1 MTEFHGCGKKEK
13 DMSHTILG
21 ISAVADNIFPKT
33 ASQVPFRYSDLAKPS
48 PRVALAMER
57 NQSALPELFP
67 HRAVSATLSF
77 VETEGRPLALRKAWM
92 IERILREHPLRI
104 QDGEMIV
111 GMKTLKPR
119 GSPVFP
125 EINCSWLERDLDM
138 MAVRPNTPFFVSDET
153 KKILREEVFP
163 FWRGRQINDRI
174 MEAVP
179 SEIWHAEE
187 RGVIYNYF
195 TSRTIGHFAAD
206 YDKVL
211 RKGMS
216 GTIADIEGSLGR
228 LHFEDPRYIHKKQ
241 FLESLIIVCRSAMDF
256 ASRHAA
262 EVRRLAAFEKD
273 PGRREELEKIAAVC
287 DRVPAEP
294 ARNFHEAL
302 QAFWFTHL
310 ILNLETSGHSIS
322 PGRFDQYMYPFLRKG
337 LDSAELGR
345 DEAQELLDLLWV
357 KLDEITLA
365 KNSGES
371 DTSSSYPDFQQ
382 LNIGGFDSDGLDATN
397 ELSFMCLDALEHTK
411 LPQPQLSAQISTK
424 TPPKFLRRCCEIIR
438 YGMGM
443 PALFNSDLIVL
454 GMVNRGKSLADARR
468 GSINGCVSPY
478 CDGRDRAA
486 STGYFNLTKTLELAL
501 NNGVDRLTGEQIGP
515 STGDAGSF
523 LTFEDFMAAFKAQ
536 ITHFVGLKVK
546 YDNIVR
552 DIYATYCPVPF
563 TSALMDDCIDKA
575 VDWHQGG
582 ARYNQAVISGV
593 GVGTVADSLS
603 AIKKHVFE
611 DRKYSPADLN
621 KALDDDFNDHEA
633 ALRDFLE
640 HTPHYG
646 NDNDEAD
653 SLALL
658 GQRLFCGEVE
668 KHRDIQGAHYFVD
681 LLPTTAHIALGRLT
695 GATPDGRRA
704 GHWLSE
710 GVSPVQG
717 HDRNGP
723 TAAAKSV
730 AKLDHAR
737 CNGTL
742 FNMKFNPQCLRT
754 DEDLQKLADL
764 IRGYFDLGG
773 FHVQLNIIDKETLRE
788 AQKYPENFRN
798 LIVRVAGY
806 SDYFILLSRDI
817 QEEIISRTEHGL

>member
-1 MTEFHGCGKKEK
+1 MPDTSLEQPTNSTVLTSGPGG
-13 DMSHTILG
+13 LP
-21 ISAVADNIFPKT
+21 A
-33 ASQVPFRYSDLAKPS
+33 FRYSDLVKPT
-48 PRVALAMER
+48 PRVALAVER
-57 NQSALPELFP
+57 NQSAVPELFA
-67 HRAVSATLSF
+67 HRAVSATRAFLD
-77 VETEGRPLALRKAWM
+77 TEGQPLALRKARM
-92 IERILREHPLRI
+92 IERILREHPVRI
-104 QDGEMIV
+104 QDGELII

-125 EINCSWLERDLDM
+125 EINCSWVERDLDT
-138 MAVRPNTPFFVSDET
+138 MATRPNTPFFVSEET
-153 KKILREEVFP
+153 KRVLREEVFP
-163 FWRGRQINDRI
+163 HWRGRQMNDRI

-179 SEIWHAEE
+179 AEIWHAEE

-206 YDKVL
+206 YEKVL
-211 RKGMS
+211 RLGLNGVM
-216 GTIADIEGSLGR
+216 AEVDASLRR
-228 LHFEDPRYIHKKQ
+228 LDFEDPRYIHKKQ
-241 FLESLIIVCRSAMDF
+241 FLESLVIVCRAASEF

-262 EVRRLAAFEKD
+262 EAGRLASIEKE
-273 PGRREELEKIAAVC
+273 PGRRAELEKIASVC
-287 DRVPAEP
+287 RRVPAEP
-294 ARNFHEAL
+294 ARDFHEAL
-302 QAFWFTHL
+302 QSFWFVHL

-322 PGRFDQYMYPFLRKG
+322 PGRFDQYMYPYLRAD
-337 LDSAELGR
+337 LDSGGLSREA
-345 DEAQELLDLLWV
+345 AQELLDLVWV

-382 LNIGGFDSDGLDATN
+382 LNIGGFGPDGLDATN
-397 ELSFMCLDALEHTK
+397 ELSFMCLDALERTK
-411 LPQPQLSAQISTK
+411 LPQPQLSAQVSTK
-424 TPPKFLRRCCEIIR
+424 TPPRFLRRCAEVIR

-454 GMVNRGKSLADARR
+454 GMVNRGKSLEDARR

-486 STGYFNLTKTLELAL
+486 STGYFNLAKTFEMAM
-501 NNGVDRLTGEQIGP
+501 NNGLDRQTGEQLGP
-515 STGDAGSF
+515 KTGEAAS
-523 LTFEDFMAAFKAQ
+523 LPTFEDFAAAFRSQ
-536 ITHFVGLKVK
+536 IAHFVAMKVK

-552 DIYATYCPVPF
+552 DLYAAYCPVPF
-563 TSALMDDCIDKA
+563 TSALMEDCIDKA

-582 ARYNQAVISGV
+582 ARYNQAVMSGV

-603 AIKKHVFE
+603 ALKKLVYE
-611 DRKYSPADLN
+611 DKKYSLADLN
-621 KALDDDFNDHEA
+621 MALDKDFRGQETLLGD
-633 ALRDFLE
+633 LLE

-646 NDNDEAD
+646 NDDDSAD

-658 GQRLFCGEVE
+658 GQRIFCDEVE
-668 KHRDIQGAHYFVD
+668 KHRDIQGARYFVD

-695 GATPDGRRA
+695 GATPDGRRS

-723 TAAAKSV
+723 TSAAKSV

-754 DEDLQKLADL
+754 DEDMQKLSDL

-773 FHVQLNIIDKETLRE
+773 FHIQLNIIDRETLRE
-788 AQKYPENFRN
+788 AQKFPENYRN

-806 SDYFILLSRDI
+806 SDYFVLLSRDI

>member
-1 MTEFHGCGKKEK
+1 METGLAIKRAEK
-13 DMSHTILG
+13 SPGPSSL
-21 ISAVADNIFPKT
+21 SA
-33 ASQVPFRYSDLAKPS
+33 FRYSDLAKPT
-48 PRVALAMER
+48 PRVALAIER
-57 NQSALPELFP
+57 NQSAVPELFP
-67 HRAVSATLSF
+67 HRAVAATRGFL
-77 VETEGRPLALRKAWM
+77 ETEGQPLALRKARM
-92 IERILREHPLRI
+92 IERILREHPVRI
-104 QDGEMIV
+104 QDGEMII

-125 EINCSWLERDLDM
+125 EINCSWVERDLDI
-138 MAVRPNTPFFVSDET
+138 MATRPNTPFFVAEET
-153 KKILREEVFP
+153 KRILRKEVFP
-163 FWRGRQINDRI
+163 YWRGRQMYDRI

-179 SEIWHAEE
+179 PEIWHAEE

-206 YDKVL
+206 YEKVL
-211 RKGMS
+211 SQGMIGVMAEVDASLRK
-216 GTIADIEGSLGR
+216 

-241 FLESLIIVCRSAMDF
+241 FLESLLIVCRAASEF
-256 ASRHAA
+256 AFRHAA
-262 EVRRLAAFEKD
+262 EARRLASLEKD
-273 PGRREELEKIAAVC
+273 PGRRSELEKTAAIC
-287 DRVPAEP
+287 SRVPAEP
-294 ARNFHEAL
+294 ARDFREAL
-302 QAFWFTHL
+302 QSFWFVHL

-322 PGRFDQYMYPFLRKG
+322 PGRFDQYMYPYLNLS
-337 LDSAELGR
+337 LDSGGMNR
-345 DEAQELLDLLWV
+345 DEAQELLDLVWV

-382 LNIGGFDSDGLDATN
+382 LNIGGFGPDGQDATN
-397 ELSFMCLDALEHTK
+397 DLSFMCLDALERTK
-411 LPQPQLSAQISTK
+411 LPQPQLSAQVSTK
-424 TPPKFLRRCCEIIR
+424 TPPKFLRRCSEVIR

-486 STGYFNLTKTLELAL
+486 STGYFNLAKTFELAM
-501 NNGVDRLTGEQIGP
+501 NDGRDRQTGEQLGP
-515 STGDAGSF
+515 KTGEANSF
-523 LTFEDFMAAFKAQ
+523 PTFESFINAFKAQ
-536 ITHFVGLKVK
+536 ITHFVSMKVK

-552 DIYATYCPVPF
+552 DLYAAYCPVPF
-563 TSALMDDCIDKA
+563 TSALMEDCIGKA

-582 ARYNQAVISGV
+582 ARYNQAVMSGV
-593 GVGTVADSLS
+593 GVGTVADSFS
-603 AIKKHVFE
+603 AVKKHIFE
-611 DRKYSPADLN
+611 DKKYSLAELN
-621 KALDDDFNDHEA
+621 KALDEDFRGHEA
-633 ALRDFLE
+633 VLRNLLD

-658 GQRLFCGEVE
+658 GQDLFCGEVE
-668 KHRDIQGAHYFVD
+668 KHRDIQGARYFVD

-695 GATPDGRRA
+695 GATPDGRRS

-723 TAAAKSV
+723 TSAAKSV

-742 FNMKFNPQCLRT
+742 FNLKFNPQCLRT
-754 DEDLQKLADL
+754 DGDIQKLADL

-773 FHVQLNIIDKETLRE
+773 FHVQINIIDQETLRE
-788 AQKYPENFRN
+788 AQKFPENYRN

-806 SDYFILLSRDI
+806 SDYFVLLSRDI